1 VCRTVF
7 AQEMEMFMGPVF
19 PQDFEGVKHQDA
31 VWETVF
37 VQNSRIQACPWWDL
51 VEYFQEESYN
61 ALGIPH

>member
-1 VCRTVF
+1 
-7 AQEMEMFMGPVF
+7 MFMGPVF